1 MLDFVA
7 VLYGKT
13 GRSMRPSQA
22 LQIHRVALREIAA
35 RHRVTN
41 VRVFG
46 SVLHKS
52 DTEAS
57 DLDLLVDAT
66 PGTTLM
72 DLAALQVEA
81 EALLGLPVDVLT
93 APFLPSSFRE
103 RVMSEAE
110 PL

>member
-1 MLDFVA
+1 MA
-7 VLYGKT
+7 K
-13 GRSMRPSQA
+13 
-22 LQIHRVALREIAA
+22 REGQCVRLKCCRFIGWLCAKSPHGTVYE
-35 RHRVTN
+35 R
-41 VRVFG
+41 RVFG

-57 DLDLLVDAT
+57 DLDLLVDAA
-66 PGTTLM
+66 PGATLM